1 MKVRVLLA
9 ALVAALGL
17 GFTAAPLA
25 APTTAP
31 VRIEHTCGS
40 GYTHAAL
47 SWGHKCLRAGQ
58 YCKRSGDREYHRYR
72 YHCHQRDSRGDYHL
86 TR

>member
-9 ALVAALGL
+9 ALVAAVGL

-25 APTTAP
+25 APTAAP
-31 VRIEHTCGS
+31 TRIEHTCGS
-40 GYTHAAL
+40 GYTHAVL
-47 SWGHKCLRAGQ
+47 SLGHKCLRAGQ
-58 YCKRSGDREYHRYR
+58 YCKRSADREYHKYG
-72 YHCHQRDSRGDYHL
+72 YHCHKRDSRGDYHL